1 MIQVKQEPRIDI
13 EDLLKSAI
21 KQGVSDKE
29 SEHLGSPQVQV
40 MPSMIPIS
48 AQETKRDD
56 NKGDKHSFKDR
67 DVFNLWKEK
76 TTLLKEK
83 TPVRVKH

>member
-1 MIQVKQEPRIDI
+1 
-13 EDLLKSAI
+13 
-21 KQGVSDKE
+21 
-29 SEHLGSPQVQV
+29 
-40 MPSMIPIS
+40 MIPMAAI
-48 AQETKRDD
+48 ETKRDD

-67 DVFNLWKEK
+67 DVFNMWKEK